1 MIQEFVL
8 GFFLGFYYAKSKV
21 KKSASVSVSVQVDEK
36 PFVPVTSP
44 ILIQNSKRKFV
55 PGTLKNFWGSDS

>member
-8 GFFLGFYYAKSKV
+8 GFFAGFLYAKSKWYP
-21 KKSASVSVSVQVDEK
+21 KRSVSVQVDEI
-36 PFVPVTSP
+36 PFVPASAP
-44 ILIQNSKRKFV
+44 ILIPNSNSKFV

>member
-21 KKSASVSVSVQVDEK
+21 KKSASVGVQVDEK

>member
-8 GFFLGFYYAKSKV
+8 GFFIGFYYAKSKV
-21 KKSASVSVSVQVDEK
+21 KKSASVSVQVDEK

-44 ILIQNSKRKFV
+44 ILIQNSKTKFV
-55 PGTLKNFWGSDS
+55 PGALKNFWGPDS